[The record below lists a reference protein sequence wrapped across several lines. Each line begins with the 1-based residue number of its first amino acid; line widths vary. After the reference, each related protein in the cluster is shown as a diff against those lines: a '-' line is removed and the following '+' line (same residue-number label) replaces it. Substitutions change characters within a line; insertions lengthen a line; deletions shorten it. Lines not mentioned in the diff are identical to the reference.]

1 MPKTKT
7 KTRYSVLH
15 AAAIVFALAGVAS
28 ADGSISGTVEAKP
41 SKFLPDTIVYVKEV
55 SSTKLTPKT
64 FAVDQQ
70 GMEFKPHLVLVAVGD
85 TVKFQNHDKVDHN
98 VMSRDGH
105 YDLGVWGSGQ
115 AKEHVFPTAGVF
127 GQVCKLH
134 PEMLAY
140 VFVGQNR
147 FASTVD
153 AKGAFQLTGL
163 PPGTYELDVWNPKL
177 KAAAQKITVAAGAA
191 GSSTTTTVH
200 FSLTR

>member
-1 MPKTKT
+1 MTKI
-7 KTRYSVLH
+7 RPSLLC
-15 AAAIVFALAGVAS
+15 AATLVAALAGIAS
-28 ADGSISGTVEAKP
+28 ADGSITGTIEAKP

-55 SSTKLTPKT
+55 SGTKLTPKV
-64 FAVDQQ
+64 FEVDQQ
-70 GMEFKPHLVLVAVGD
+70 GMEFKPHLVLAAIGD

-98 VMSRDGH
+98 VMSPDGH

-115 AKEHVFPTAGVF
+115 AKEHVFKTAGVF

-163 PPGTYELDVWNPKL
+163 PPGTYELEVWNPKL
-177 KAAAQKITVAAGAA
+177 KAAAQKITVGSGAA
-191 GSSTTTTVH
+191 TAH
-200 FSLTR
+200 FSLIR

>member
-1 MPKTKT
+1 MSN
-7 KTRYSVLH
+7 TRTSLLCATTLV
-15 AAAIVFALAGVAS
+15 AALAGVAS

-55 SSTKLTPKT
+55 SGTKLTAKV
-64 FAVDQQ
+64 FELDQQ
-70 GMEFKPHLVLVAVGD
+70 GMEFKPHLLLAAIGD

-98 VMSRDGH
+98 VMSPDGH

-115 AKEHVFPTAGVF
+115 AREHVFTTAGVF

-153 AKGAFQLTGL
+153 AKGGFQLTGL
-163 PPGTYELDVWNPKL
+163 PSGTYELVVWNPKL
-177 KAAAQKITVAAGAA
+177 KAAAQKVIVATGAA
-191 GSSTTTTVH
+191 TAH
-200 FSLTR
+200 FSLMR